1 MSTFYAGAGAKL
13 SVGLQSDYFDNRGTT
28 AANTCDV
35 DTRLN
40 ITSTTFDPTV
50 EKGSEETLMQS
61 QIKNGSYLLSIG
73 MDGSFDAN
81 LRPSMTPWLFK
92 AALQNATPITDTSSE
107 IYTEATSFV
116 AAKNGYNRTI
126 YVLGDAGVDPLGS
139 TFVLT
144 KGDQVTTYPAM
155 TIRSM
160 NLNAPNND
168 FVTVSCD
175 MVGREEIKGTGTS
188 KIPAG
193 ASPATS
199 YVCKT
204 DASEIEDEQSYIVT
218 HGVFKWGADAAHL
231 AEWCIEDSSISLDN
245 GIEDSPRCYQDGQ
258 YANIPVMG
266 MRAITMDFNMPY
278 DDRVEDLKEDYL
290 LTSAYGSAVLE
301 FCTPEATPE
310 SYINVI
316 IPRLS
321 ITSVGAGISGTGVIE
336 SSVSGEAVKDPELE
350 AIYFVVDTK
359 N

>member
-1 MSTFYAGAGAKL
+1 MSIFYAGAGAKL

-92 AALQNATPITDTSSE
+92 AALQNATESSATTE
-107 IYTEATSFV
+107 VAEFVDARTGYT
-116 AAKNGYNRTI
+116 RHI

-193 ASPATS
+193 AKPVTS
-199 YVCKT
+199 YVYKT
-204 DASEIEDEQSYIVT
+204 DASEIIDEQSYIVT
-218 HGVFKWGADAAHL
+218 HGVFKWGADAEHL

-290 LTSAYGSAVLE
+290 LTSAYGSAALE

-310 SYINVI
+310 SYVNII

-336 SSVSGEAVKDPELE
+336 SSVSGEAVKDPEFE